1 MKDLLNKLEVY
12 GEKTLTNE
20 ELLSIVIFGENT
32 NDKNLE
38 VIKNLIRNNKD
49 LTGDLRF
56 LTQISINEL
65 MEQGLSIL
73 EACRIKATM
82 GIFRRLYYPISP
94 KGLEIN
100 TSIDVVN
107 LFMPELRFEKSE
119 FVKIVILSNKN
130 EVLKIATLSIGTSSS
145 ATISPKDILSEPVKM
160 KASKIILVHNHP
172 SRRFKTK
179 FKR

>member
-1 MKDLLNKLEVY
+1 
-12 GEKTLTNE
+12 
-20 ELLSIVIFGENT
+20 
-32 NDKNLE
+32 
-38 VIKNLIRNNKD
+38 
-49 LTGDLRF
+49 
-56 LTQISINEL
+56 
-65 MEQGLSIL
+65 
-73 EACRIKATM
+73 
-82 GIFRRLYYPISP
+82 
-94 KGLEIN
+94 
-100 TSIDVVN
+100 
-107 LFMPELRFEKSE
+107 MPELRFEKSE